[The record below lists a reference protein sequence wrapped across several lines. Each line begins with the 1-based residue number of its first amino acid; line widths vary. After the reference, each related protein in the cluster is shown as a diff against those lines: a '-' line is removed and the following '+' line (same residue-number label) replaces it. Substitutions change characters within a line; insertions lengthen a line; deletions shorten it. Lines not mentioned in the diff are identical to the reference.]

1 MGTGD
6 GAVPSG
12 YHDSTG
18 TVGDS
23 NFLDWVSLGGT
34 ALAFVPGVGG
44 VVGGLISTAADAAN
58 AAFRGE

>member
-6 GAVPSG
+6 GTVSSG
-12 YHDSTG
+12 YHDPTG

-44 VVGGLISTAADAAN
+44 VVGGLVSTGADLGN
-58 AAFRGE
+58 ALFRGA